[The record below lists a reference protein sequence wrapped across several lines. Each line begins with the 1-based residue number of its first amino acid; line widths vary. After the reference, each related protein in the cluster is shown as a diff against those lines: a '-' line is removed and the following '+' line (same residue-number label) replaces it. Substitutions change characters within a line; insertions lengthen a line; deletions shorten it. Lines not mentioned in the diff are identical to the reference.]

1 MVDVLEAV
9 YWDEAEATTISTVR
23 RRWNPLRRGALNRRE
38 RERAAADTAGLGVG
52 DIAERRGAAFDLA
65 RRAGLLVGLGRRG
78 ADAAAQQRAQLV
90 EAQAVAARRAESE
103 AAQVA
108 LLRRVRQAAQ
118 VVAGAQRG
126 AAVGA
131 AEELERGQ
139 VGGGLSPWVSG
150 AGSEMGAW
158 GERGRLWPHAA
169 LELEEVD
176 RGFERDA
183 RRGY

>member
-23 RRWNPLRRGALNRRE
+23 RRWNPLRRGALNR

-90 EAQAVAARRAESE
+90 EAQAVAARRAESA

-158 GERGRLWPHAA
+158 GERGGRLWPHAA